1 MKSQHLLLTVAALL
15 LTGAAGLKSQE
26 SSDEN
31 ADVELDQMESR
42 LQEQRAV
49 AMRGRLILFSDELRK
64 LQAQYQAA
72 GDVVSAAAVQ
82 SELDSAA
89 FAVKRLGII
98 ARGQSEPPETGE
110 LKEDEK
116 LSSAALAAR
125 RIDAIAAKF
134 NQPRTDGPAVKK
146 VLTGQMR
153 PRILK
158 IEKAAKNPGYSSY
171 EGGSYWAYESS
182 YAGWTLNDL
191 AAGDYEIQLRYSAS
205 TESGGK
211 ALIKAAGQRFEITIP
226 KGEKG
231 VRKELTLTVPGV
243 LKVKD
248 PGVDVR
254 VENGGIE
261 TKSGY
266 LWNLHAVALMPTG
279 KRP

>member
-1 MKSQHLLLTVAALL
+1 MNFRHFILPVAALL
-15 LTGAAGLKSQE
+15 LTGGVGLRAQEAGDQ
-26 SSDEN
+26 N
-31 ADVELDQMESR
+31 ADLELDQMESR
-42 LQEQRAV
+42 LQEQRAA

-64 LQAQYQAA
+64 LQAQYKAA
-72 GDVVSAAAVQ
+72 GDAASAAAVQ
-82 SELDSAA
+82 SELDSTAL
-89 FAVKRLGII
+89 AVKRLSNI
-98 ARGQSEPPETGE
+98 ARSQSEPPEAGE
-110 LKEDEK
+110 LKDDEK

-134 NQPRTDGPAVKK
+134 NQPQTDSPAAKSA
-146 VLTGQMR
+146 LTGQMR

-158 IEKAAKNPGYSSY
+158 MEKAAKTPGYSSY
-171 EGGSYWAYESS
+171 EGGGYWAYESS

-191 AAGDYEIQLRYSAS
+191 TPGEYQIQLRYSS
-205 TESGGK
+205 GPESGGK
-211 ALIKAAGQRFEITIP
+211 AVVKAAGQRFEITIP

-248 PGVDVR
+248 PGVDFR

-266 LWNLHAVALMPTG
+266 LWNLHAVALVPAA

>member
-1 MKSQHLLLTVAALL
+1 MQ
-15 LTGAAGLKSQE
+15 SQE

-42 LQEQRAV
+42 LQEQRAT
-49 AMRGRLILFSDELRK
+49 AMRVRLILFSDELRK
-64 LQAQYQAA
+64 LQAQYKAA
-72 GDVVSAAAVQ
+72 GDAVSAAAVQ

-89 FAVKRLGII
+89 LAVKRLSNI
-98 ARGQSEPPETGE
+98 AQGQSEPPETGE

-116 LSSAALAAR
+116 ISSAALAAR

-134 NQPRTDGPAVKK
+134 NQPRTDVPAAKN

-158 IEKAAKNPGYSSY
+158 IEKASKTPGYSSY

-182 YAGWTLNDL
+182 FAGWTLNDM
-191 AAGDYEIQLRYSAS
+191 APGDYEIQLRYSAS

-211 ALIKAAGQRFEITIP
+211 AVIKAAGQRFEITIP
-226 KGEKG
+226 KGKKG
-231 VRKELTLTVPGV
+231 VRNELTLTVPDV

-248 PGVDVR
+248 SGVDVR

-261 TKSGY
+261 SKNGY
-266 LWNLHAVALMPTG
+266 LWNLHAVALVPAG